1 VNQIWIE
8 TGENTEGNKKSR
20 GAEELKLQI
29 EKALKDKFSEEMKNP
44 IMVEIM
50 RIAKNI
56 LERKILTKKVSNEI
70 PRFSANNS
78 KY

>member
-1 VNQIWIE
+1 MNQIWIE